1 MIINC
6 YCTKEFA
13 VYRRSA
19 FSIIRLISPSLTLS
33 LSHKGYLL
41 HCSTLFHLLLLPV
54 RESTLYNRWVNF
66 SVMFRWYLKK
76 VRRDIVDRTPP
87 NSTPQCRLGGTSY
100 WASVSFPTNSHF
112 PSSLFFSATHT
123 SSHHMDDDQDA
134 YNAQQDDAPWPH
146 DPNVFTESHGTLP
159 VYLLVCSPDVTKA
172 KKLTHCA
179 FNTLVTCR

>member
-1 MIINC
+1 MLFDIPTSLVSRTNDATNVMMIINC

-41 HCSTLFHLLLLPV
+41 HCSTFFHLFLLCRI

-87 NSTPQCRLGGTSY
+87 NSTPQFRLGGTGTGPRFL
-100 WASVSFPTNSHF
+100 FPPIFISLLH
-112 PSSLFFSATHT
+112 SSSQQHTHPRITWMMIKTHT
-123 SSHHMDDDQDA
+123 MPRKMMPLGRTIRTSSQNHTVLYQS
-134 YNAQQDDAPWPH
+134 
-146 DPNVFTESHGTLP
+146 TS
-159 VYLLVCSPDVTKA
+159 
-172 KKLTHCA
+172 
-179 FNTLVTCR
+179 